1 MGATK
6 NNTTDIDICRV
17 ARGDHESGSAR
28 GRRRCPVGGRCG
40 SGIAILS
47 ADEGGK
53 EQSSSQRYGK
63 LHGREQELCLCH
75 EGKEGSVEAQ

>member
-6 NNTTDIDICRV
+6 NNTTDIDIRRV
-17 ARGDHESGSAR
+17 ARGNHESGSAR
-28 GRRRCPVGGRCG
+28 GRRRCPAGGRCG

-63 LHGREQELCLCH
+63 LHGREQELCLYH